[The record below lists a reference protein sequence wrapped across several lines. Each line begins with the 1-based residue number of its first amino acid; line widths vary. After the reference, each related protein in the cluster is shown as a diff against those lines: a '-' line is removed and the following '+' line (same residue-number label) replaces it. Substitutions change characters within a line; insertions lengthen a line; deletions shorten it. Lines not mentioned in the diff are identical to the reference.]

1 MPSWFVLWVFLSK
14 HEQSLLKDSLCVL
27 MLTHLLIDRS
37 ANYRQRQCL
46 FSFVGRKSLHIFRRT
61 LQRGAQST
69 KYEIQTCTTCLC
81 AQFFLSDFRTL
92 FVFVF
97 DNCFHCPQHFSAGNI
112 QGKTAQNYFWQSN
125 IVGTSYKHLVGTAE
139 LHFYDSF
146 QGYPTC
152 PYQTHIWSDGQMAIN
167 GQKIK
172 MKVSITSLRRPFTGS
187 VRELMLCQCSN
198 QMLLLWLGLID
209 SSPAHALTF
218 SSKHLNFTFLQGY
231 VPVFFKQFLSS
242 ADYQQGMEH
251 TMFTIST
258 FWIHLSQLLNSEYC
272 QLNKYPKHL
281 VCLLC
286 FYRTQVYLGSDL
298 WVASVSN

>member
-1 MPSWFVLWVFLSK
+1 MRFKLVPLV
-14 HEQSLLKDSLCVL
+14 CVL
-27 MLTHLLIDRS
+27 NFFSLISEHFLFLFLTTASTVRNIFLPGISKGKRPKIIFGNQIQQERVTSIQLALLSYIFMI
-37 ANYRQRQCL
+37 L
-46 FSFVGRKSLHIFRRT
+46 FRDTPLAHIR
-61 LQRGAQST
+61 LIYG
-69 KYEIQTCTTCLC
+69 L
-81 AQFFLSDFRTL
+81 
-92 FVFVF
+92 
-97 DNCFHCPQHFSAGNI
+97 
-112 QGKTAQNYFWQSN
+112 
-125 IVGTSYKHLVGTAE
+125 
-139 LHFYDSF
+139 
-146 QGYPTC
+146 
-152 PYQTHIWSDGQMAIN
+152 MAIN
-167 GQKIK
+167 GQQIK
-172 MKVSITSLRRPFTGS
+172 MKVSITSLPCTCQLRRRPFTGS